1 MRIWVEVQALPR
13 VTTTPTWL
21 LGARFAGSVGAGPPF
36 RSGLSWIA
44 CWPSLSR
51 VCDNQLMTW
60 RFWTG
65 PTGLIWANA
74 GEDRTG
80 FNEALNDSISSLSP
94 RGQPAALSTY
104 WIDRA
109 LERIRLPE
117 TGDEIVVS
125 GGNSTHV
132 VRQGGRVRAEA
143 IYGTFA
149 DDWMEL
155 DEFERGLEQWRER
168 VEQAIR
174 SGERLAK
181 DQENYQRNPWPA

>member
-1 MRIWVEVQALPR
+1 
-13 VTTTPTWL
+13 
-21 LGARFAGSVGAGPPF
+21 
-36 RSGLSWIA
+36 
-44 CWPSLSR
+44 
-51 VCDNQLMTW
+51 MTW